1 MQYEYK
7 LQTPTNAL
15 YDITRQLEEAI
26 EKSGVENGLAI
37 VYCPHTTAAITINEH
52 YDPTVAKDLLFALDH
67 AFPDQ
72 AAFQHA
78 EGNSTA
84 HMKASVIG
92 ASETVLLQN
101 GRPLLG
107 RWQGVFFCE
116 FDAPRTRSFY
126 IRIQP
131 QSK

>member
-52 YDPTVAKDLLFALDH
+52 YDPTVAKDLLLALDH

-78 EGNSTA
+78 EGNSAA

>member
-67 AFPDQ
+67 VFPDQ

-78 EGNSTA
+78 EGNSAA